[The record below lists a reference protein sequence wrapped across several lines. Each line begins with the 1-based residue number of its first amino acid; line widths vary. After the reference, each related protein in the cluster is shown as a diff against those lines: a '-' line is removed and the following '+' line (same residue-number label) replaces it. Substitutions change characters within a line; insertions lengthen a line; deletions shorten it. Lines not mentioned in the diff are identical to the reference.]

1 MNYSFGNGKH
11 ITYENGD
18 LGDGLF
24 IVLTALIEMNDWNV
38 DNSHYHS
45 LSICTIGHGFI
56 VYYSKCTIHSCT
68 IICNIAGFRTLF
80 FLGAL
85 WLPGAC
91 SPRVGR

>member
-1 MNYSFGNGKH
+1 MLALYIYIHNVVETIMNYSFGNGKH

-56 VYYSKCTIHSCT
+56 VYYSKCTIHSCS
-68 IICNIAGFRTLF
+68 ICNIASHGPRTET
-80 FLGAL
+80 
-85 WLPGAC
+85 
-91 SPRVGR
+91 R